1 MEASVVSKC
10 EDLYSMEAKDRAN
23 FRRALK
29 RWYHK
34 NRRSLPWRETDDPY
48 RIWISEIMLQQTT
61 VVAVVPYYERFFKA
75 FPSVVHLAKADE
87 QDVLKLWEGLGYYSR
102 ARNIHKA
109 AQEIV
114 DRFDSVF
121 PTTVDELLSLPGIGR
136 YTAGAIAS
144 FAFDRA
150 APIVEANTL
159 RLYCRLL
166 GFDDDPRL
174 SFGQQTLWSFAESIL
189 PKKES
194 GVLNQ
199 ALMELGAIVCTPKQ
213 PECQDCPVNKHCQ
226 AFLTNRQDEIPIPK
240 KRPEITPLVE
250 AALVVENKGKLL
262 LRRCLPGERWAGLW
276 DVPRF
281 DVTSL
286 ADGHDERKPFNKKT
300 VAAIQNDVA
309 QQLQEAIDMSV
320 DVGNLLTEIRH
331 TVTRYRIR
339 LVCFNTELLDGGPR
353 MSDGWKWV
361 SKKKIGDYPLSAT
374 GRRIVEI
381 L

>member
-1 MEASVVSKC
+1 MSAYPKDT
-10 EDLYSMEAKDRAN
+10 DLGW
-23 FRRALK
+23 RRRVRSRVL
-29 RWYHK
+29 RWYDQ
-34 NRRSLPWRETDDPY
+34 NGRRLPWRESADPY

-87 QDVLKLWEGLGYYSR
+87 QQILKLWEGLGYYSR

-109 AQEIV
+109 AKEIV
-114 DRFDSVF
+114 ESFDGKF

-136 YTAGAIAS
+136 YTPGAIAS
-144 FAFDRA
+144 LAFDKA

-189 PKKES
+189 SQKES
-194 GVLNQ
+194 GVVNQ
-199 ALMELGAIVCTPKQ
+199 ALMELGATVCTPKQ
-213 PECQDCPVNKHCQ
+213 PQCSKCPVKKHCQ
-226 AFLTNRQDEIPIPK
+226 AFLSNRQDEIPIPK

-262 LRRCLPGERWAGLW
+262 LRRCMPGERWAGLW

-281 DVTSL
+281 DVTPL
-286 ADGHDERKPFNKKT
+286 AAQSDERKSFNKKT

-309 QQLQEAIDMSV
+309 QQLQEAVDISV

-339 LVCFNTELLDGGPR
+339 LVCFNAELRDSVPR

-361 SKKKIGDYPLSAT
+361 SRKKCGDYPLSAT
-374 GRRIVEI
+374 GRQIVD
-381 L
+381 LL